1 MEHINLKNAKMK
13 ILKPFI
19 FPLLLLFAVQVSAQ
33 ESNQEFDEYV
43 AKYVEAYELPGL
55 AISIVKNDE
64 VAFQKAY
71 GYANQV
77 EKDELETESVFAI
90 ASLSKAFT
98 ATSIAI
104 LVDEGKLDWND
115 RVKDYIPYF
124 NLSDEYVESQ
134 MTIEDLLSHR
144 SGFNTFDGDLLWYGT
159 NYSPEEIIKRFSAYD
174 MTYDFRTTYGYQNI
188 MFIVAGEVV
197 EEVSGMSLGDF
208 IKERIFTP
216 LKMNNSYTSIAEYT
230 EKTNVAMPHTK
241 GVLDEL
247 RNYDNSAG
255 AALLSSNVE
264 DLSKWIQLWLNE
276 GITADGNTLL
286 KSQSYHKLLNLHTP
300 IAPSSFDRK
309 NGIELEGYGL
319 GWFLMGYQGNKVA
332 HHGGGLPGF
341 ISKIFIV
348 PAQNF
353 GGIVLTNGVT
363 SLPAALMY
371 SSIDYFLGDE
381 SETNW
386 AQTYLDFTKR
396 YEIRLAKKKE
406 ERYANRNKKLKA
418 NIKAEDLIG
427 SYEDVYYGKSEV
439 KKQNGKLV
447 LELTPAKDIFSSEM
461 THWQQNTY
469 RIKFKDEFLPEGFVT
484 FQANADGE
492 VTNFTIDL
500 PNPDFHFYNLK
511 FERR

>member
-1 MEHINLKNAKMK
+1 MK
-13 ILKPFI
+13 TLRPLI
-19 FPLLLLFAVQVSAQ
+19 FPLLLFFAFQVGAQ
-33 ESNQEFDEYV
+33 EKHQKFDDYV
-43 AKYVEAYELPGL
+43 GKYVKAYELPGL
-55 AISIVKNDE
+55 AISIVKDDE
-64 VAFQKAY
+64 IVFQKAY

-104 LVDEGKLDWND
+104 LVDQGKLNWND

-124 NLSDEYVESQ
+124 NLSNEYVESQ
-134 MTIEDLLSHR
+134 MTIADLLSHR

-159 NYSPEEIIKRFSAYD
+159 NYSPEEIIKRFSTYE
-174 MTYDFRTTYGYQNI
+174 MSYDFRTTYGYQNI

-197 EEVSGMSLGDF
+197 EEVSGMPLGDF
-208 IKERIFTP
+208 IKKNIFTP

-264 DLSKWIQLWLNE
+264 DLSKWIQFWLNE
-276 GITADGNTLL
+276 GISADGDTLL
-286 KSQSYHKLLNLHTP
+286 KNQTYHKLLNLHTP

-309 NGIELEGYGL
+309 NGIEFEGYGL
-319 GWFLMGYQGNKVA
+319 GWFLMGYEGNKVA

-348 PAQNF
+348 PAQNL
-353 GGIVLTNGVT
+353 GGIVLTNGET

-371 SSIDYFLGDE
+371 SSIDHFLGVDTE
-381 SETNW
+381 MNW
-386 AQTYLDFTKR
+386 AQTYLDFSKR
-396 YEIRLAKKKE
+396 YEKRLDQQKE
-406 ERYANRNKKLKA
+406 ERYAARNKKLKA
-418 NIKAEDLIG
+418 NIKEDKLLG
-427 SYEDVYYGKSEV
+427 TYEDEYYGKAIV
-439 KKQNGKLV
+439 KQQSGKLF

-484 FQANADGE
+484 FQANANGE
-492 VTNFTIDL
+492 VTHFTIDL

-511 FERR
+511 FER